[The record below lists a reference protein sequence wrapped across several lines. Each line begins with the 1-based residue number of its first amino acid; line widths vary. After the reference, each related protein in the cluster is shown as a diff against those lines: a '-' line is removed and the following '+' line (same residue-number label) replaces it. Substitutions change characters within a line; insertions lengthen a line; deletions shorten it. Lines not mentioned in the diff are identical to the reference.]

1 MLKKT
6 LTNPVFLNHPLKRK
20 LVGMVMIMWLELRGT
35 VTDIRGAHTYLL
47 GACLCFYGSPLKKK
61 GCSEYF
67 FQYFYFKTTI
77 QKYLKPNLPRY
88 IFFIW
93 VLEIINGAP

>member
-47 GACLCFYGSPLKKK
+47 GACLCFYGSPLKKRDV
-61 GCSEYF
+61 
-67 FQYFYFKTTI
+67 
-77 QKYLKPNLPRY
+77 PN
-88 IFFIW
+88 IFFNIFISK
-93 VLEIINGAP
+93 LQYKSI